1 LISTPCVIKYDT
13 WRKRAEGTVDKLLQT
28 IDPSEIADESL
39 RQTIEILLNLVEQLN
54 SDKNLTQE
62 NQRLRDEN
70 NQLKGGKPDIKA
82 KQPRG
87 EKSNLSSRERK
98 TKKPWERV

>member
-1 LISTPCVIKYDT
+1 MTHDAKELTE
-13 WRKRAEGTVDKLLQT
+13 ALVDKLLQT

-54 SDKNLTQE
+54 SEENTREPTVAGWKQPTQRE
-62 NQRLRDEN
+62 Q
-70 NQLKGGKPDIKA
+70 GKPDIKA

-87 EKSNLSSRERK
+87 EKVISLPERTK
-98 TKKPWERV
+98 TPKAMRKV

>member
-1 LISTPCVIKYDT
+1 MTQKELTE
-13 WRKRAEGTVDKLLQT
+13 ALVDKLLQT

-54 SDKNLTQE
+54 SVKNLTQE

-70 NQLKGGKPDIKA
+70 NQLKGEQGTGHQSQA
-82 KQPRG
+82 TQR
-87 EKSNLSSRERK
+87 RK
-98 TKKPWERV
+98 

>member
-1 LISTPCVIKYDT
+1 MTQKELTE
-13 WRKRAEGTVDKLLQT
+13 ALVDKLLQT

-54 SDKNLTQE
+54 SEVKNLTQE

-70 NQLKGGKPDIKA
+70 NQLKGRKPDIKA
-82 KQPRG
+82 KTQRR
-87 EKSNLSSRERK
+87 NLSSER
-98 TKKPWERV
+98 TKKPKAMRKV

>member
-1 LISTPCVIKYDT
+1 MTHDAKELTE
-13 WRKRAEGTVDKLLQT
+13 ALVDKLLQT

-54 SDKNLTQE
+54 SGKNLTQE

-70 NQLKGGKPDIKA
+70 NQLKGEQGKPDIKA

-87 EKSNLSSRERK
+87 EKISSEREK
-98 TKKPWERV
+98 PQKKP

>member
-1 LISTPCVIKYDT
+1 MTHDAKELTE
-13 WRKRAEGTVDKLLQT
+13 ALVDKLLQT

-54 SDKNLTQE
+54 SEVKNLTQE

-70 NQLKGGKPDIKA
+70 NQLKGDKGSRTSKP
-82 KQPRG
+82 KQR
-87 EKSNLSSRERK
+87 KKVISSERERK
-98 TKKPWERV
+98 TKAMRKGLKTSK

>member
-1 LISTPCVIKYDT
+1 MTHDAKELTE
-13 WRKRAEGTVDKLLQT
+13 ALVDKLLQT

-54 SDKNLTQE
+54 SEVKNLTQE

-70 NQLKGGKPDIKA
+70 NQLKGEGKPDIKA

-87 EKSNLSSRERK
+87 EK
-98 TKKPWERV
+98 

>member
-1 LISTPCVIKYDT
+1 MTQKELTE
-13 WRKRAEGTVDKLLQT
+13 ALVDKLLQT

-54 SDKNLTQE
+54 SGKELNTREPTVAGWKQPTQRE
-62 NQRLRDEN
+62 Q
-70 NQLKGGKPDIKA
+70 GKPDIKA

-87 EKSNLSSRERK
+87 EK
-98 TKKPWERV
+98 